1 MMLRKWKMSKI
12 YYEDYIILYGK
23 NFKYI
28 TRNTLELIKTSS
40 NVVDY

>member
-12 YYEDYIILYGK
+12 SYEDDIILYIK
-23 NFKYI
+23 NIKYI
-28 TRNTLELIKTSS
+28 TRNTLELTKTSS